1 MLRIALIAAA
11 VMVATP
17 VLADPC
23 KRIPDRGP
31 MPSELAPGRT
41 FAGPVVYVGDGD
53 SLCVETTPG
62 KGGDGWVEIRLADFY
77 APELSEPG
85 GRAARD
91 GLAYIAM
98 RRRVSCVAGRRS
110 YDRVVARCTLNGT
123 SLGDLMRR
131 RGVDEGGR
139 GR

>member
-11 VMVATP
+11 VLFATP

-23 KRIPDRGP
+23 KRIPNRGP
-31 MPSELAPGRT
+31 MPPELAPGRT

-53 SLCVETTPG
+53 SLCVETIPRR
-62 KGGDGWVEIRLADFY
+62 GGDGWVEVRLADFY

-91 GLAYIAM
+91 ALNDIAM
-98 RRRVSCVAGRRS
+98 RRRVSCTAGRRS
-110 YDRVVARCTLNGT
+110 YDRVVARCTLTGV
-123 SLGDLMRR
+123 SLGDLLRR
-131 RGVDEGGR
+131 RGVREG
-139 GR
+139 